1 MLSANNKR
9 KLRELNRRLMFEL
22 LSDRERLMIERE
34 LYTLQSRLMPA

>member
-22 LSDRERLMIERE
+22 LSDRERLMIEQE
-34 LYTLQSRLMPA
+34 LYTLQSRLLPA

>member
-34 LYTLQSRLMPA
+34 LYTLQSRLIPA